1 MVGEKL
7 VDCFCFNRR
16 SFHLSGKRQQAHS
29 VVGRLV
35 NTNGRS
41 QADAGKSAV
50 TVKRIDWHLPS
61 HLKGTLAGA
70 RPPYYLH
77 RLSTWMWRSG
87 MALALF
93 LAVAGL
99 GFVVAQASQG
109 RMTVAE
115 WVLGLLVLPF
125 IVLLARPITW
135 RSPVAMV
142 ADVQGLY
149 FIGGSG
155 EQEHIFVPWQDIG
168 ALSIERHAS
177 ANGVIRTVVIGI
189 KGQTSFWDSAVTSR
203 FMSGLLVKAWRRA
216 RYLRRMPLEPST
228 VKTDQCPTTV
238 C

>member
-1 MVGEKL
+1 
-7 VDCFCFNRR
+7 
-16 SFHLSGKRQQAHS
+16 
-29 VVGRLV
+29 
-35 NTNGRS
+35 
-41 QADAGKSAV
+41 
-50 TVKRIDWHLPS
+50 
-61 HLKGTLAGA
+61 
-70 RPPYYLH
+70 
-77 RLSTWMWRSG
+77 MWRSG

-109 RMTVAE
+109 RMGVAE
-115 WVLGLLVLPF
+115 WVLGLFVLPF

-142 ADVQGLY
+142 ANVQGLY

-189 KGQTSFWDSAVTSR
+189 KGQSSFWDSAVTSR
-203 FMSGLLVKAWRRA
+203 FISGLLQSIQANGYRRLPLGNMGVSPESTMA
-216 RYLRRMPLEPST
+216 ALLYLRQYST
-228 VKTDQCPTTV
+228 SSGGRPTMT
-238 C
+238 